1 MGKPMRSR
9 ILTIALALSLL
20 ATAFVAFPTTAAY
33 DYTGS
38 VATTNDTGA
47 PKYVYIQGEQVYVNV
62 EVRYHGELSPED
74 IRVRLQ
80 PVNMGWTSQIVTVAN
95 DPVDGWYN
103 SSVAVSGLTLST
115 TGFGIH
121 EDEIVCY
128 VIAYESSTMTE
139 LDRTTI
145 LVQDDGFTVDPD
157 PIFVSGIGTVGY
169 YPGQTLDITMI
180 TSRMTEM
187 FYVQIVN
194 ETGTTVQNWTAQIAP
209 TGYWHATWTIPT
221 TLESGGYTIMVRD
234 STTHLPWPY
243 PYEHDFDVRSFVFG
257 VIPER
262 DSYLLGEVARMQVIT
277 IDLATLGPA
286 VGVTVSFSAHWYNAS
301 DGDQWLNSTLVD
313 SMGVHELQ
321 IPASDVATWWGIE
334 IDYTATLSGRAEE
347 AYVWLD
353 FAQMSATVNTNWG
366 GYIPGDIVAVTVEAT
381 IDGYPLQDGAV
392 DISVSK
398 NGTKLDAYSVSG
410 LMTDLD
416 GIIAYAFKL
425 SPDAAI
431 GAYSV
436 EVTVSKVGSS
446 TVAATVFYVNAWGSL
461 STRFDKDY
469 YISGETMFITYEAYW
484 QGMQVYLDSMMVTV
498 ETDWGLLSIGN
509 TSTMAF
515 TAELPT
521 DYVGDV
527 WVYATGYYGDVV
539 FNAFAMTEVKG
550 VGIVVLPNKETFE
563 PGDTLTFTWNVIGP
577 VSNGTLNYILYSD
590 SVYIESA
597 SPAFALTGTV
607 TFDVPLIDPEDYY
620 GVWISLLTD
629 TGSYSEDSAS
639 ANIADDGQLSI
650 WVEKSKYADGSFK
663 PGQTV
668 KIQYEIFNFW
678 TAPLPMYVL
687 VVSCDYDP
695 TEVNIFVT
703 EASGV
708 VEYTLPADLST
719 GMLEIDVELLDPTD
733 MSNLSD
739 DSTTV
744 MVNNRLSA
752 WDTSIG
758 GLAAS
763 DFLIMLLI
771 VVMIIVLIVMPFIK
785 GRQPKTEAPVVE
797 EPLPPPAE
805 PPKT

>member
-20 ATAFVAFPTTAAY
+20 ATAFVAFSTAATY
-33 DYTGS
+33 EYTGS
-38 VATTNDTGA
+38 VATTDDTGA
-47 PKYVYIQGEQVYVNV
+47 PKYAYIQGERVYVNV
-62 EVRYHGELSPED
+62 EVRYRGELSPEV
-74 IRVRLQ
+74 ITVRLQ
-80 PVNMGWTSQIVTVAN
+80 PVDMGWTWQINTVAN

-103 SSVAVSGLTLST
+103 SSVAASGLTLGT
-115 TGFGIH
+115 TGFPING
-121 EDEIVCY
+121 ERVCY

-145 LVQDDGFTVDPD
+145 LVKEAGFTVDPD
-157 PIFVSGIGTVGY
+157 PIFVSGFGTIGY

-209 TGYWHATWTIPT
+209 TGYWHTTWTIPT
-221 TLESGGYTIMVRD
+221 TLPNGEYTIMVRD
-234 STTHLPWPY
+234 STTHLPWPSQY
-243 PYEHDFDVRSFVFG
+243 MHDFDVRSFVFD

-262 DSYLLGEVARMQVIT
+262 TSYLLGEVARMQVVT

-286 VGVTVSFSAHWYNAS
+286 VGVTVSFSAHWWNAS
-301 DGDQWLNSTLVD
+301 DGDQWLNGTLIS
-313 SMGVHELQ
+313 SMGVHELE
-321 IPASDVATWWGIE
+321 IPSSDVATWWGIE
-334 IDYTATLSGRAEE
+334 IDYSATLNGRAED

-353 FAQMSATVNTNWG
+353 FAQISATVDTNWG
-366 GYIPGDIVAVTVEAT
+366 DYMPGDVVALTVEAE
-381 IDGYPLQDGAV
+381 IDGYPLSDCAV

-398 NGTKLDAYSVSG
+398 NGTKIDAYSVSG
-410 LMTDLD
+410 LTTDLD
-416 GIIAYAFKL
+416 GMITYAFKL

-436 EVTVSKVGSS
+436 EVTVSKIGSS
-446 TVAATVFYVNAWGSL
+446 TVAATVFYVTESGSL
-461 STRFDKDY
+461 WTRFDKDY
-469 YISGETMFITYEAYW
+469 YISGETMFINYEAYW

-498 ETDWGLLSIGN
+498 MTDWGLLSIGN
-509 TSTMAF
+509 TSTMSV

-527 WVYATGYYGDVV
+527 WVYATGYYGDLV
-539 FNAFAMTEVKG
+539 FNGFGITEVKG

-577 VSNGTLNYILYSD
+577 VSNGTLNYILYSN
-590 SVYIESA
+590 SVYIETA

-607 TFDVPLIDPEDYY
+607 TFDVPLTDPDFYY
-620 GVWISLLTD
+620 GLWISLLTD
-629 TGSYSEDSAS
+629 TGSYSEDYATSD
-639 ANIADDGQLSI
+639 IADDGELSI
-650 WVEKSKYADGSFK
+650 WVEKSRYADGSFK

-678 TAPLPMYVL
+678 TDPLPMYLL
-687 VVSCDYDP
+687 VVSCSHDP

-719 GMLEIDVELLDPTD
+719 GMLVIEVELLDPTD
-733 MSNLSD
+733 DSDLSD

-758 GLAAS
+758 GMAAS

-785 GRQPKTEAPVVE
+785 GRQPKTEEPVVE

>member
-1 MGKPMRSR
+1 MRSR

-62 EVRYHGELSPED
+62 EVRYHGELSPEE

-80 PVNMGWTSQIVTVAN
+80 PAGTGWTSQFTVIAN

-115 TGFGIH
+115 TGFGIS
-121 EDEIVCY
+121 EEIVCY
-128 VIAYESSTMTE
+128 VIAYERWTMTE

-145 LVQDDGFTVDPD
+145 LVKEAGFDVDPD
-157 PIFVSGIGTVGY
+157 PIYVSGFGTAGY
-169 YPGQTLDITMI
+169 YPGQTLDITMV
-180 TSRMTEM
+180 TSRTTEM

-209 TGYWHATWTIPT
+209 AGYWHATWTIPT
-221 TLESGGYTIMVRD
+221 TLANGEYTIMVRD

-243 PYEHDFDVRSFVFG
+243 PYVHDFDVRSFVFD

-262 DSYLLGEVARMQVIT
+262 TSYLLGEVARMQVVT

-286 VGVTVSFSAHWYNAS
+286 VGVTVSFSAHWWNAS
-301 DGDQWLNSTLVD
+301 DGDQWLNSTLVG

-334 IDYTATLSGRAEE
+334 IDYYATLNGRAEE

-353 FAQMSATVNTNWG
+353 FAQISATAYTNWW
-366 GYIPGDIVAVTVEAT
+366 GYMPGDVVALTVEAT
-381 IDGYPLQDGAV
+381 IDGYPLPDSTV
-392 DISVSK
+392 DIAVSK

-416 GIIAYAFKL
+416 GIITYAFKL
-425 SPDAAI
+425 SPEAAI
-431 GAYSV
+431 GTYSI

-446 TVAATVFYVNAWGSL
+446 TIAATSFYVSEWGYL
-461 STRFDKDY
+461 SIRFDKDY
-469 YISGETMFITYEAYW
+469 YLSGETMFMTFEAYW
-484 QGMQVYLDSMMVTV
+484 QGQQVILDSMLVTV
-498 ETDWGLLSIGN
+498 FTDWGLLAVGN
-509 TSTMAF
+509 TSTMAVS
-515 TAELPT
+515 AELPT
-521 DYVGDV
+521 DYVGEA
-527 WVYATGYYGDVV
+527 WVYATGYYGDMV
-539 FNAFAMTEVKG
+539 FTTMGWTDVYG
-550 VGIVVLPNKETFE
+550 VGIVIMPNKDTFK

-577 VSNGTLNYILYSD
+577 VSNGTLNYILYGG
-590 SVYIESA
+590 SVYIENA

-607 TFDVPLIDPEDYY
+607 TFDVPLTDPEYAY

-629 TGSYSEDSAS
+629 TGSYSEDEA
-639 ANIADDGQLSI
+639 AAYIVGDGELSV
-650 WVEKSKYADGSFK
+650 WVEKSKYADGAFK

-678 TAPLPMYVL
+678 TDPLPMYLL

-695 TEVNIFVT
+695 AEFYIFVT
-703 EASGV
+703 AASGV
-708 VEYTLPADLST
+708 VEYTLPVDLST
-719 GMLEIDVELLDPTD
+719 GMLEIDVDLWDPTD
-733 MSNLSD
+733 WDQLSG
-739 DSTTV
+739 DSATV

-758 GLAAS
+758 GMAAS

>member
-62 EVRYHGELSPED
+62 EVRYHGELSPEE

-80 PVNMGWTSQIVTVAN
+80 PANMGWTSQFTVIAD

-103 SSVAVSGLTLST
+103 SSVALSSLTLST
-115 TGFGIH
+115 MGFWLD
-121 EDEIVCY
+121 EEIVCY
-128 VIAYESSTMTE
+128 VIAYERWTMTE

-145 LVQDDGFTVDPD
+145 LVKEAGFSVDPD

-180 TSRMTEM
+180 TSRTTEM

-209 TGYWHATWTIPT
+209 AGYWHATWTIPT
-221 TLESGGYTIMVRD
+221 TLANGEYTIMVRD

-243 PYEHDFDVRSFVFG
+243 PYVHDFDVRSFVFD

-334 IDYTATLSGRAEE
+334 IDYSATLSGRAEE

-353 FAQMSATVNTNWG
+353 FAQISATVYTNWG
-366 GYIPGDIVAVTVEAT
+366 GYMPGDVVALTVEAE
-381 IDGYPLQDGAV
+381 IDGYPLPDAAV
-392 DISVSK
+392 DIKVSK

-416 GIIAYAFKL
+416 GIITYAFKL

-431 GAYSV
+431 GTYSV

-446 TVAATVFYVNAWGSL
+446 TIAATSFYVSEYGSL
-461 STRFDKDY
+461 VIRFDKDY
-469 YISGETMFITYEAYW
+469 YISGETMFINFEAYW
-484 QGMQVYLDSMMVTV
+484 QGLQVYLDSMLVTV
-498 ETDWGLLSIGN
+498 TTDWGLLAIGN
-509 TSTMAF
+509 TSTMAVS
-515 TAELPT
+515 AQLPT

-527 WVYATGYYGDVV
+527 WVYATGYYGDMV
-539 FNAFAMTEVKG
+539 FNTVGWTEVFG
-550 VGIVVLPNKETFE
+550 VRIVILPNTDTFE

-577 VSNGTLNYILYSD
+577 VSNGTLNYILYGSN
-590 SVYIESA
+590 VYIESA
-597 SPAFALTGTV
+597 SPAFAMTGTV
-607 TFDVPLIDPEDYY
+607 TFEVPLTDPDYVY

-629 TGSYSEDSAS
+629 TGSYSESQAEAD
-639 ANIADDGQLSI
+639 ITDDGELSI
-650 WVEKSKYADGSFK
+650 WVEKSKYADGAFK

-678 TAPLPMYVL
+678 SDPLPMYLL

-695 TEVNIFVT
+695 AESYIFVT
-703 EASGV
+703 AASGV

-719 GMLEIDVELLDPTD
+719 GMLEIEVELWDPTD
-733 MSNLSD
+733 WVDLSD

-758 GLAAS
+758 GMAAS